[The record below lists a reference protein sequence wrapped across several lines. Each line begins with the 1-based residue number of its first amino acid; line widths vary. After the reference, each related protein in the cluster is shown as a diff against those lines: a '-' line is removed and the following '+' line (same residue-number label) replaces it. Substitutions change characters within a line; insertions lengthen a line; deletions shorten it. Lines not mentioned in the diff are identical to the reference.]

1 MELESPGVGAMSSAS
16 NIKDGTDFPATI
28 DAIAKDFHWNEKLVA
43 SVKALGCLNLEEFRF
58 YWSDEAKVS
67 AWADTQNWGD
77 ASAHA
82 LQCARLK
89 RVWHAVRKQADLRE
103 ADKGALSTNDLD
115 ELLDSDEL
123 NDRKKAFWL
132 RYHTSFPL
140 EVQPGDQL
148 ISRVSREIA
157 KFMLIVANFWLVR
170 NMLHQIMTTRKR
182 KHVAGDLYT
191 DAPEE
196 TSEKD
201 SQHDIQLYLSRMLT
215 YMVALAIAGVG
226 KKQGAPASSTE
237 TLGANSTDF
246 VQIPLD
252 IVMTYYY
259 RTVKVAGAM
268 PYQLRLA
275 HIQRLDTDERAEW
288 VQLFR
293 EGNLTLGQVIQRVMQ
308 KRDAHWIP
316 LAMHKKVADDPGT
329 PPKVTKTN
337 QKKSRLELGDGTKLC
352 GAYNSAKGCKD
363 KACKLEHRCSTVL
376 RNQQSCG
383 AKSHGFANCPV
394 VRGG

>member
-1 MELESPGVGAMSSAS
+1 MSSTAS
-16 NIKDGTDFPATI
+16 IKEGASFDETAVS
-28 DAIAKDFHWNEKLVA
+28 IAKDFHWNEKLLA

-67 AWADTQNWGD
+67 TWADTQNWGD
-77 ASAHA
+77 ATAHA

-103 ADKGALSTNDLD
+103 ADKGTLNTNDLD

-132 RYHTSFPL
+132 RYHVSYPL
-140 EVQPGDQL
+140 EIQPGDQL
-148 ISRVSREIA
+148 ISRVTRELA
-157 KFMLIVANFWLVR
+157 KFMLVVANLWLVR

-196 TSEKD
+196 VAQAD
-201 SQHDIQLYLSRMLT
+201 SPQDIQLYLNRMLT
-215 YMVALAIAGVG
+215 YLLALAIAGVN
-226 KKQGAPASSTE
+226 KVHGAPASSQE
-237 TLGANSTDF
+237 ILGANSTEY
-246 VQIPLD
+246 VVIPLD
-252 IVMTYYY
+252 VVMAYYY
-259 RTVKVAGAM
+259 RTLKVAGAT

-275 HIQRLDTDERAEW
+275 HIQRLDQDERAEW

-293 EGNLTLGQVIQRVMQ
+293 EGNLTLGQVIQRTMQ
-308 KRDAHWIP
+308 KRDAHWVP
-316 LAMHKKVADDPGT
+316 LQSVSKKLDDPLT
-329 PPKVTKTN
+329 PPKASAQDSKPTKR
-337 QKKSRLELGDGTKLC
+337 SRLELGDGTKLC
-352 GAYNSAKGCKD
+352 GAYNSSKGCKD
-363 KACKLEHRCSTVL
+363 KNCKLEHRCSTVL

-383 AKSHGFANCPV
+383 AKTHNFTNCPV